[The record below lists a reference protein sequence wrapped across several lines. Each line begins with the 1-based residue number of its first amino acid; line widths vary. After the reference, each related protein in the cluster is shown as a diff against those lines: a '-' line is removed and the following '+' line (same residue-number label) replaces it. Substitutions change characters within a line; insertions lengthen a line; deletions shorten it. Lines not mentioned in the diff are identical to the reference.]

1 MTGLLGPHVT
11 EEQAVHR
18 RLMQFGEHESLA
30 TPMWEAR
37 DTSVR
42 TIAAYLASLWEPP
55 ARLEA
60 DGQPI
65 VTEKGLP
72 HARASVLNLIVTVND
87 DAAADRIVR
96 TLLDLGVR
104 HPSRAIV
111 LVPQHGSDSQPLDA
125 RISTHCHETAG
136 DDGERMCYEEVILT
150 VRGEAA
156 DHLSG
161 IVAPLL
167 IHDLPTHVWWPGDPP
182 FNDPVFDQ
190 LVEMGD
196 RVLFDTSDFVDL
208 LGGLRRLGSLRH
220 ASGVGDLAWERLAW
234 WQELT
239 AQFFD
244 APRFRRYLPN
254 LSRLLISYA
263 VPQRDAGVLPGDPND
278 SAPGVTSPMAQ
289 ALLYAGWIATRLGW
303 RRYRTVQTLQDGGFR
318 LTLEGTARDD
328 RARDSPRADERR
340 AGGRA
345 YERPTPVARRDGRRR
360 VHHRPH
366 RRRRGRRH
374 ERGRHDRQ
382 PAPSGHGDAAR
393 GRAAERPAHR
403 RRRQPRLRERT
414 SCGRD
419 HPRLGARDG
428 RVIDLDVRGS
438 ADAVAREAANR
449 FIAIVADAIERQGI
463 ARVALS
469 GGSTPKQVCPL
480 LLEPARRDAV
490 DWSAVEFFWG
500 DERAVPPD
508 HPESNFGVAYFML
521 ISQLPNVRPDR
532 VHRMQAE
539 APDLE
544 AAALAYETELRL
556 AFGVRGDVPPAF
568 DLIWLGMG
576 MDGHTASL
584 FPGSPALDE
593 SERWVVPSRTPLGER
608 RMTLTFPVL
617 NAARETIF
625 VVTGADKADALAH
638 IRSGDTDLP
647 AARVTG
653 PAVHWIVDAAAAARV
668 A

>member
-1 MTGLLGPHVT
+1 MTGLSGPHVT

-136 DDGERMCYEEVILT
+136 DDGDRMCYEEVILT

-254 LSRLLISYA
+254 LSRLLVSYA
-263 VPQRDAGVLPGDPND
+263 VPLRDAGVLPGDPND

-303 RRYRTVQTLQDGGFR
+303 RRYRTVQPLQDGGFR
-318 LTLEGTARDD
+318 LTLEGRHEMIELAIRPEPTGAV
-328 RARDSPRADERR
+328 R
-340 AGGRA
+340 AGELMSVRLRSLGETGAAEFIIDR
-345 YERPTPVARRDGRRR
+345 TGDVAVVATNADGMTALLRR
-360 VHHRPH
+360 VAMETPREAELLSAQLTDDVVNPVY
-366 RRRRGRRH
+366 
-374 ERGRHDRQ
+374 EN
-382 PAPSGHGDAAR
+382 AL
-393 GRAAERPAHR
+393 RAAAII
-403 RRRQPRLRERT
+403 LA
-414 SCGRD
+414 S
-419 HPRLGARDG
+419 
-428 RVIDLDVRGS
+428 
-438 ADAVAREAANR
+438 ARE
-449 FIAIVADAIERQGI
+449 
-463 ARVALS
+463 
-469 GGSTPKQVCPL
+469 
-480 LLEPARRDAV
+480 
-490 DWSAVEFFWG
+490 SAG
-500 DERAVPPD
+500 
-508 HPESNFGVAYFML
+508 
-521 ISQLPNVRPDR
+521 
-532 VHRMQAE
+532 
-539 APDLE
+539 
-544 AAALAYETELRL
+544 
-556 AFGVRGDVPPAF
+556 
-568 DLIWLGMG
+568 
-576 MDGHTASL
+576 
-584 FPGSPALDE
+584 
-593 SERWVVPSRTPLGER
+593 
-608 RMTLTFPVL
+608 
-617 NAARETIF
+617 
-625 VVTGADKADALAH
+625 
-638 IRSGDTDLP
+638 
-647 AARVTG
+647 
-653 PAVHWIVDAAAAARV
+653 
-668 A
+668 

>member
-1 MTGLLGPHVT
+1 
-11 EEQAVHR
+11 
-18 RLMQFGEHESLA
+18 MQFGEHASLA

-42 TIAAYLASLWEPP
+42 AIAAHLATLWDPP
-55 ARLEA
+55 ARLDERG
-60 DGQPI
+60 DPI

-196 RVLFDTSDFVDL
+196 RVLFDSSDFVDL
-208 LGGLRRLGSLRH
+208 LGGLRRLGSLAARQRRRRPH
-220 ASGVGDLAWERLAW
+220 LGTPGVVAGADRAVLRRAALPALPAEPQPPPDQLRRPAARCRDAARRPERLGARRHRRRW
-234 WQELT
+234 
-239 AQFFD
+239 
-244 APRFRRYLPN
+244 PRPSFTPAGSRRA
-254 LSRLLISYA
+254 S
-263 VPQRDAGVLPGDPND
+263 AGGGTGPSNPC
-278 SAPGVTSPMAQ
+278 
-289 ALLYAGWIATRLGW
+289 
-303 RRYRTVQTLQDGGFR
+303 RTGRFQ
-318 LTLEGTARDD
+318 LTLEGRHEMIELAIRPEPTA
-328 RARDSPRADERR
+328 AVR
-340 AGGRA
+340 AGELMSVRLRSLGETGAAEFIIDR
-345 YERPTPVARRDGRRR
+345 TGDVAVVATNADGMTALLRR
-360 VHHRPH
+360 VAMETPR
-366 RRRRGRRH
+366 
-374 ERGRHDRQ
+374 E
-382 PAPSGHGDAAR
+382 AELL
-393 GRAAERPAHR
+393 ERPAHR
-403 RRRQPRLRERT
+403 RRRRPRLRERPAR
-414 SCGRD
+414 GRD
-419 HPRLGARDG
+419 HSRVGARERG
-428 RVIDLDVRGS
+428 VIDLDVRDS

-469 GGSTPKQVCPL
+469 GGSTPKRVCPL

-539 APDLE
+539 APDLD

-556 AFGVRGDVPPAF
+556 AFGVRGDIPPAF

-576 MDGHTASL
+576 SDGHTASL

-593 SERWVVPSRTPLGER
+593 TERWVVPSWAPAREEA

-625 VVTGADKADALAH
+625 VVNGADKADALARV
-638 IRSGDTDLP
+638 RSGDTELP

-653 PAVHWIVDAAAAARV
+653 PAVHWIVDAAAAAQV